1 MDQVDA
7 AAQRE
12 AQEEMGLPNLDAM
25 DLDKCINAN
34 NGPNE
39 IQLWSNK
46 NNLVPQYQFK
56 MEY

>member
-46 NNLVPQYQFK
+46 NNLVP
-56 MEY
+56 